1 MLKRTHSLL
10 IFQLFKLF
18 SVSLI
23 LFCRNILTSIVS
35 NGFRFDG
42 TGYVVLSRKDT
53 GWKPVVK
60 SEVALRFNT
69 YAENGLIFFAGD
81 GNRDF
86 LSIEMRD
93 GKILYQ
99 FDLGGGRAVL
109 ESDMLVNDG
118 KWHDVMIQRINKTGF
133 MFVDNQQSRSNH
145 YINMPMQYRKDQKFS
160 YINFA
165 VIHLNIQTKRPNLKV
180 FCQKHA
186 IGIAKN
192 EDPEKEQSD
201 LGLHCLPRP
210 ACPKTWDHYGKL
222 L

>member
-1 MLKRTHSLL
+1 MLLV
-10 IFQLFKLF
+10 IFNFPDSF
-18 SVSLI
+18 S
-23 LFCRNILTSIVS
+23 RNILTSIVS

-86 LSIEMRD
+86 LSIEIRD

-109 ESDMLVNDG
+109 ESDMMVNDG

-145 YINMPMQYRKDQKFS
+145 YISVLMQYRKDS
-160 YINFA
+160 
-165 VIHLNIQTKRPNLKV
+165 
-180 FCQKHA
+180 
-186 IGIAKN
+186 
-192 EDPEKEQSD
+192 
-201 LGLHCLPRP
+201 
-210 ACPKTWDHYGKL
+210 
-222 L
+222 